1 MRIKSLKFD
10 QKLHKPYLYEEDQYV
25 KLYQKPL
32 STPADEAFQKTCIEN
47 ISLCV

>member
-10 QKLHKPYLYEEDQYV
+10 QKLHKPYLYEEDRYV
-25 KLYQKPL
+25 KLYQKHL
-32 STPADEAFQKTCIEN
+32 STPTDETFQKTRIEN